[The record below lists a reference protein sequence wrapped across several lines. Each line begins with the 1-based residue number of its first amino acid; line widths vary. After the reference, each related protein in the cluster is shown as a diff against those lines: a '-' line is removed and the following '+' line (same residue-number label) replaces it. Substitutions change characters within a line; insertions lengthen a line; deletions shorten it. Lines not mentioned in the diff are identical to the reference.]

1 LNIDFNFSEDLV
13 GEALVELETKHNI
26 HRQDLFIQTKFTPI
40 NGQDRSKPLPYDPR
54 ASLVEQVQQSFAT
67 SLKNLRTNY
76 VDSLVLHS
84 PLSTHELTMEVYRVF
99 EKFVDDG
106 RVKQLGIS
114 NLYDYNRLKQ
124 LYNDARHKP
133 SVIQNRFYADTNF
146 DCEIR
151 RFCREKNIFYQSFWT
166 LTGQNTNQKRFLSKL
181 ILLIYFS
188 SKSTNSRTSIC
199 SKISTRTSWYAR
211 SNILSFPIRHRCN
224 TVNWHNK

>member
-1 LNIDFNFSEDLV
+1 MNIDFNFSEDLV

-166 LTGQNTNQKRFLSKL
+166 LTGSEHKPKE
-181 ILLIYFS
+181 
-188 SKSTNSRTSIC
+188 
-199 SKISTRTSWYAR
+199 ISFEI
-211 SNILSFPIRHRCN
+211 NFIDLFF
-224 TVNWHNK
+224 